1 MNDREA
7 GPPDGSDG
15 RPRFPVLWPARV
27 ARQRG
32 CATPECAGT
41 YPGRMTHP
49 APTVPA
55 DRPAPTRIVSLLPS
69 ATDLLF
75 DLLGDA
81 GLDGRLVGVS
91 HSCDHP
97 RSRGLPVLTRSIVDS
112 AAPQAEIDRAVSDAV
127 REGRALYQV
136 DGPLLDALNP
146 DLVVTQGVCEVCAVT
161 PGTIEAA
168 VRYLPGCL
176 PAANVLSLEGRH
188 LSGILDDL
196 RALGAAAGLP
206 ERAAQLAAQA
216 QARWDAVQPAQGAP
230 RVLTLEWTDPPFY
243 GGHWV
248 PEQVERAGGVNVLG
262 AAGTD
267 SGRAGWAQIEA
278 LRPDVT
284 VVMCC
289 GYGLPDNVSF
299 ARALDPQRPLG
310 QVWAVDANALFSRPS
325 LGVVRGA
332 EVLAALLRGE
342 ATPGQS
348 ERIRG

>member
-1 MNDREA
+1 MLYATHMTRSDPA
-7 GPPDGSDG
+7 AAPGLPSGP
-15 RPRFPVLWPARV
+15 A
-27 ARQRG
+27 
-32 CATPECAGT
+32 
-41 YPGRMTHP
+41 
-49 APTVPA
+49 
-55 DRPAPTRIVSLLPS
+55 RIVSLLPS

-75 DLLGDA
+75 DLGLGA
-81 GLDGRLVGVS
+81 RVVGVS

-97 RSRGLPVLTRSIVDS
+97 QARSLPVLTRSIVDS

-176 PAANVLSLEGRH
+176 PAANVLSLEGRR

-196 RALGAAAGLP
+196 RALGMAAGVL
-206 ERAAQLAAQA
+206 ERAGALAAQA
-216 QARWDAVQPAQGAP
+216 QTRWDAVPPVPHAP

-267 SGRAGWAQIEA
+267 SGRASWGQIET

-289 GYGLPDNVSF
+289 GYGLGDNVAF

-310 QVWAVDANALFSRPS
+310 QVWAVDANALFSHPA

-348 ERIRG
+348 ERIPR

>member
-1 MNDREA
+1 MTRSEPA
-7 GPPDGSDG
+7 TAPGLPSGP
-15 RPRFPVLWPARV
+15 A
-27 ARQRG
+27 
-32 CATPECAGT
+32 
-41 YPGRMTHP
+41 
-49 APTVPA
+49 
-55 DRPAPTRIVSLLPS
+55 RIVSLLPS

-75 DLLGDA
+75 DLGLG
-81 GLDGRLVGVS
+81 GLVVGVS

-97 RSRGLPVLTRSIVDS
+97 QARSLPVLTRSIVDS

-176 PAANVLSLEGRH
+176 PAANVLSLEGRD

-196 RALGAAAGLP
+196 RALGAAAGVP
-206 ERAAQLAAQA
+206 ERAAALAAQA
-216 QARWDAVQPAQGAP
+216 QDRWNAVQPATHAP

-248 PEQVERAGGVNVLG
+248 PGQVERAGGVNVLG

-267 SGRAGWAQIEA
+267 SGRASWAQIET

-289 GYGLPDNVSF
+289 GYGLGDNVAF

-310 QVWAVDANALFSRPS
+310 QVWAVDANALFSRPA

-348 ERIRG
+348 ECIPR